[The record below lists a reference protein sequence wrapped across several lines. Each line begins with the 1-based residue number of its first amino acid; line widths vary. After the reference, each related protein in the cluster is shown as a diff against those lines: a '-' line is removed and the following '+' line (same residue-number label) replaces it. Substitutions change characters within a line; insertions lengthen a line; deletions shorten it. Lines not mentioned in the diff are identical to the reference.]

1 MINKRLLYNK
11 SKRVILKNLKNSL
24 LKTAKNGDYSCEIKY
39 CDEDGFQIIVKY
51 LVSKNIKWEESHRG
65 TIIARWGDEN

>member
-51 LVSKNIKWEESHRG
+51 LVSKNIKWEMSHRG